1 MVCVSIVYAAYLSV
15 KSCHFGLSFSTAP
28 VSAIM
33 RQTREVIRMGYI
45 RRPAYY
51 KAFRCIGS
59 DCTENCCI
67 GWEIDVDEDSLACYE
82 TVPGDFGERLR
93 ASIAPADAQTGEP
106 AHFRLD
112 AEERCPLLND
122 CNLCEVLLTL
132 GEDKMA
138 QICTD
143 HPRYYEWFSDG
154 REDGLGLC
162 CEAAAELIL
171 AQTGAPAFDVTEAD
185 GVSETGTEAET
196 ELENVLFSM
205 RDALF
210 RLACEDAPF
219 DDKADRLY
227 RTAKAQQEQYDDLL
241 FPFPEDEDA
250 DETDE
255 DAASWSQ
262 AFWRESTLTSLLE
275 MLLGFEI
282 NKDDWRTL
290 LTGAKARLPEIIACR
305 NDFLQA
311 YQGKRHEYDN
321 LLTYFL
327 YRHFMKALGDDA
339 VQDKVQLAL
348 VSTAVIQLL
357 DVYEW
362 LAKGEVT
369 HWAQI
374 CICKAYSREIEY
386 NEDNTE
392 QLAAFSVLDEME

>member
-1 MVCVSIVYAAYLSV
+1 
-15 KSCHFGLSFSTAP
+15 
-28 VSAIM
+28 M
-33 RQTREVIRMGYI
+33 RLRT
-45 RRPAYY
+45 RRPESRRI
-51 KAFRCIGS
+51 FVWTPRSG
-59 DCTENCCI
+59 
-67 GWEIDVDEDSLACYE
+67 V
-82 TVPGDFGERLR
+82 
-93 ASIAPADAQTGEP
+93 
-106 AHFRLD
+106 
-112 AEERCPLLND
+112 PLLND
-122 CNLCEVLLTL
+122 CNLCEVLLHL

-255 DAASWSQ
+255 DTASWSQ

-275 MLLGFEI
+275 LLLGFEI

-290 LTGAKARLPEIIACR
+290 LTGAKARLPEIIAR
-305 NDFLQA
+305 REAFLA
-311 YQGKRHEYDN
+311 GVSGKRHEYDN
-321 LLTYFL
+321 LLTYFM

-357 DVYEW
+357 DVYGVGSPR
-362 LAKGEVT
+362 AR
-369 HWAQI
+369 
-374 CICKAYSREIEY
+374 SRTGRRSASARRTRARLSI
-386 NEDNTE
+386 TRTI
-392 QLAAFSVLDEME
+392 LSACRLFRP

>member
-1 MVCVSIVYAAYLSV
+1 
-15 KSCHFGLSFSTAP
+15 
-28 VSAIM
+28 
-33 RQTREVIRMGYI
+33 
-45 RRPAYY
+45 
-51 KAFRCIGS
+51 
-59 DCTENCCI
+59 
-67 GWEIDVDEDSLACYE
+67 
-82 TVPGDFGERLR
+82 
-93 ASIAPADAQTGEP
+93 
-106 AHFRLD
+106 
-112 AEERCPLLND
+112 
-122 CNLCEVLLTL
+122 
-132 GEDKMA
+132 
-138 QICTD
+138 
-143 HPRYYEWFSDG
+143 
-154 REDGLGLC
+154 
-162 CEAAAELIL
+162 
-171 AQTGAPAFDVTEAD
+171 
-185 GVSETGTEAET
+185 
-196 ELENVLFSM
+196 M

-219 DDKADRLY
+219 DDKVDRLY

-241 FPFPEDEDA
+241 FPFPEGEDEDT

-255 DAASWSQ
+255 DTASWSQ

-290 LTGAKARLPEIIACR
+290 LTGAKARLPEIIARR

>member
-1 MVCVSIVYAAYLSV
+1 MAVR
-15 KSCHFGLSFSTAP
+15 T
-28 VSAIM
+28 VSA
-33 RQTREVIRMGYI
+33 
-45 RRPAYY
+45 
-51 KAFRCIGS
+51 C
-59 DCTENCCI
+59 
-67 GWEIDVDEDSLACYE
+67 DV
-82 TVPGDFGERLR
+82 RL
-93 ASIAPADAQTGEP
+93 P
-106 AHFRLD
+106 
-112 AEERCPLLND
+112 
-122 CNLCEVLLTL
+122 
-132 GEDKMA
+132 
-138 QICTD
+138 
-143 HPRYYEWFSDG
+143 
-154 REDGLGLC
+154 
-162 CEAAAELIL
+162 
-171 AQTGAPAFDVTEAD
+171 
-185 GVSETGTEAET
+185 
-196 ELENVLFSM
+196 
-205 RDALF
+205 
-210 RLACEDAPF
+210 PF

-241 FPFPEDEDA
+241 FPFPEGEDEDA

-255 DAASWSQ
+255 DTASWSQ

-282 NKDDWRTL
+282 NKDDWRTM
-290 LTGAKARLPEIIACR
+290 LTGAKARLPQIIAR
-305 NDFLQA
+305 REAFLQA

>member
-1 MVCVSIVYAAYLSV
+1 MQQTEEVRDKVVLV
-15 KSCHFGLSFSTAP
+15 GLSSP
-28 VSAIM
+28 VLKK
-33 RQTREVIRMGYI
+33 E
-45 RRPAYY
+45 
-51 KAFRCIGS
+51 
-59 DCTENCCI
+59 ENA
-67 GWEIDVDEDSLACYE
+67 DEDTMEELSALVETAGGE
-82 TVPGDFGERLR
+82 TVGIVLQNRPSPDPRTFIGE
-93 ASIAPADAQTGEP
+93 GKV
-106 AHFRLD
+106 
-112 AEERCPLLND
+112 AEVQL
-122 CNLCEVLLTL
+122 
-132 GEDKMA
+132 
-138 QICTD
+138 
-143 HPRYYEWFSDG
+143 S
-154 REDGLGLC
+154 
-162 CEAAAELIL
+162 AAEV
-171 AQTGAPAFDVTEAD
+171 TGVIALTEAN
-185 GVSETGTEAET
+185 EAE
-196 ELENVLFSM
+196 
-205 RDALF
+205 DA
-210 RLACEDAPF
+210 A
-219 DDKADRLY
+219 
-227 RTAKAQQEQYDDLL
+227 
-241 FPFPEDEDA
+241 EDA

-255 DAASWSQ
+255 DTASWSQ

-290 LTGAKARLPEIIACR
+290 LTGAKARLPEIIARR